1 MQVVPLRRL
10 FLCSNEQTVK
20 EICAFRMRTFP
31 VRITWSV
38 FWTQSS
44 PKVVYK
50 INESANLHLSL
61 ILGKRLEKAI
71 LNRDTVIYLLRNL
84 GYVINLKKSLLHPTQ
99 RIEFLGMIIGL
110 VEMTV
115 SMSQE
120 KVEPISKRFQDILSM
135 QEVSIKDLAKVLETL
150 SSTTLAILPAPM
162 YMRYLQR
169 QQIPNLCLE
178 IDYNSKVALNSLFK
192 EELTW
197 WISNLRLPN
206 G

>member
-1 MQVVPLRRL
+1 M
-10 FLCSNEQTVK
+10 
-20 EICAFRMRTFP
+20 
-31 VRITWSV
+31 

-150 SSTTLAILPAPM
+150 SSATLAILPAPL